1 MREQLIMLEELQQHD
16 AKVIELEVEAR
27 AIPTRLAQ
35 LCEDV
40 ARVQAV
46 LEREKVQLAET
57 ERYRSE
63 QETQL
68 RHEEQQLAKAKQKAT
83 QVKNQKEF
91 MSLQREI
98 ESTRRLIGEREEEVL
113 KLSDAVEAFRSKI
126 VSHEADVTKLQEG
139 FEAERVA
146 GDVRLAALSAEIA
159 QHKEARESVAVKVRA
174 DVRRKYDAIKLKKGR
189 AVVAVKGGVC
199 QGCNMRIPPQLYN
212 ILQRGNSLELCPTC
226 ARMIYWDRIMD
237 EKKLEAGEA
246 KPAE

>member
-1 MREQLIMLEELQQHD
+1 MLEELQQHD
-16 AKVIELEVEAR
+16 ARVMELEVEAK
-27 AIPTRLAQ
+27 AIPARLAR
-35 LCEDV
+35 LSEDV
-40 ARVQAV
+40 ASVSAV
-46 LEREKVQLAET
+46 LEREKVKLTET

-98 ESTRRLIGEREEEVL
+98 ETTRRLIGEREEEVL
-113 KLSDAVEAFRSKI
+113 KLSEAVEAFRSKI
-126 VSHEADVTKLQEG
+126 ASHEADVAKLREG
-139 FEAERVA
+139 FEAERAA
-146 GDVRLAALSAEIA
+146 GDARLAELAAQIAE
-159 QHKEARESVAVKVRA
+159 HKKEREVVAVKVRA

-189 AVVAVKGGVC
+189 AVVPVKGGVC

-237 EKKLEAGEA
+237 EQKLEAGEA

>member
-1 MREQLIMLEELQQHD
+1 MLEELQQHD
-16 AKVIELEVEAR
+16 ARVMELEVEAK
-27 AIPTRLAQ
+27 AIPARLAR
-35 LCEDV
+35 LSEDV
-40 ARVQAV
+40 ASVSAV
-46 LEREKVQLAET
+46 LEREKVKLTET

-68 RHEEQQLAKAKQKAT
+68 RHEEQQLGKAKQKAT

-98 ESTRRLIGEREEEVL
+98 ETTRRLIGEREEEVL
-113 KLSDAVEAFRSKI
+113 KLSEAVEAFRSKI
-126 VSHEADVTKLQEG
+126 ASHEADVAKLREG
-139 FEAERVA
+139 FEAERAA
-146 GDVRLAALSAEIA
+146 GDARLAELAAQIAE
-159 QHKEARESVAVKVRA
+159 HKKEREVVAVKVRA

-189 AVVAVKGGVC
+189 AVVPVKGGVC

-237 EKKLEAGEA
+237 EQKLEAGEA

>member
-1 MREQLIMLEELQQHD
+1 MLEELQQHD
-16 AKVIELEVEAR
+16 AKVLELEVEAK
-27 AIPTRLAQ
+27 AIPARLAQ
-35 LCEDV
+35 LSEDV
-40 ARVQAV
+40 ARVSAV
-46 LEREKVQLAET
+46 LEREKVQLTET

-63 QETQL
+63 QDTQL
-68 RHEEQQLAKAKQKAT
+68 KHEEQQLAKAKQKAT

-98 ESTRRLIGEREEEVL
+98 ETTRRLIGEREEEVL
-113 KLSDAVEAFRSKI
+113 KLSEAVEAFRAKI
-126 VSHEADVTKLQEG
+126 VSHEADVAKLREG
-139 FEAERVA
+139 FEAERTA
-146 GDVRLAALSAEIA
+146 ADVRLAALSAAIA
-159 QHKEARESVAVKVRA
+159 EHRKARDLVAVKVRA

-212 ILQRGNSLELCPTC
+212 TLQRGNSLELCPTC

-237 EKKLEAGEA
+237 EQKLEAGEA

>member
-1 MREQLIMLEELQQHD
+1 MLEELQQHD
-16 AKVIELEVEAR
+16 AKVQELEVEAR
-27 AIPTRLAQ
+27 AIPARLAQ
-35 LCEDV
+35 LSEDV
-40 ARVQAV
+40 ARVSAV
-46 LEREKVQLAET
+46 LEREKVQLTET

-98 ESTRRLIGEREEEVL
+98 ETTRRLIGEREEEVL
-113 KLSDAVEAFRSKI
+113 KLSEAVEAFRAKI
-126 VSHEADVTKLQEG
+126 RSHEADVAKLCEG
-139 FEAERVA
+139 FEAERA
-146 GDVRLAALSAEIA
+146 SGDLRLAALSAEIA
-159 QHKEARESVAVKVRA
+159 EHRQKRDAVAVRVRA

-189 AVVAVKGGVC
+189 AVVPVKGGVC

-212 ILQRGNSLELCPTC
+212 TLQRGNSLELCPTC

-237 EKKLEAGEA
+237 EQKLEAGEA